1 MRGSKIIDPK
11 NDDELFQMQRNPDVS
26 VRFRGV
32 MEKCTY
38 CTQRINRG
46 RRAAALAGENTQ
58 AGRAAIRAITPACA
72 QVCAPKAI
80 TFGDLN
86 DAPSTPF
93 NQRRNRDRNYQL
105 LTELNLRP
113 RTTYLGKVRNVNPK
127 LNGKKDG

>member
-1 MRGSKIIDPK
+1 MRGSKIVDPK

-58 AGRAAIRAITPACA
+58 AGRSSHPRDNAGVCSSLRAQGHHIWR
-72 QVCAPKAI
+72 
-80 TFGDLN
+80 L
-86 DAPSTPF
+86 
-93 NQRRNRDRNYQL
+93 
-105 LTELNLRP
+105 E
-113 RTTYLGKVRNVNPK
+113 
-127 LNGKKDG
+127 